1 MTLSGLG
8 IKEYIMS
15 NNYQY
20 GENHADTSQNE
31 TSNDTVSSWEIGTH
45 VTIIPIVGPAKIGV
59 IVGPGMIQ
67 EI

>member
-1 MTLSGLG
+1 
-8 IKEYIMS
+8 MS